1 VPLVVVKFRFQFR
14 KDLIES
20 KKKAAM
26 PDDRELVTEQQEE
39 YIGQTNSEGGQ
50 AESSNRRKFLT
61 RVGWGGV
68 VGFLAINSAAFL
80 RFFYPRV
87 LFEPA
92 SQFKVGLP
100 ADYPLGT
107 VNSQYQR
114 EYRTWI
120 IRLQDGSFFALESK
134 CTHLGCTPNWMEAQK
149 KFKCPC
155 HGSGYYITGLNFEG
169 PAPRPMDRFKI
180 TIAEDG
186 QMLVDKTIRYPGVP
200 GKESNEVYPESL
212 LRV

>member
-1 VPLVVVKFRFQFR
+1 MQ
-14 KDLIES
+14 
-20 KKKAAM
+20 
-26 PDDRELVTEQQEE
+26 DDRELVSEHQEE
-39 YIGQTNSEGGQ
+39 NTSQENSEGGQ

-80 RFFYPRV
+80 RFLYPRE

-92 SQFKVGLP
+92 STFKVGLP

-120 IRLQDGSFFALESK
+120 IRLQDGAFFA
-134 CTHLGCTPNWMEAQK
+134 METK
-149 KFKCPC
+149 
-155 HGSGYYITGLNFEG
+155 
-169 PAPRPMDRFKI
+169 
-180 TIAEDG
+180 
-186 QMLVDKTIRYPGVP
+186 
-200 GKESNEVYPESL
+200 
-212 LRV
+212 

>member
-1 VPLVVVKFRFQFR
+1 MQDEK
-14 KDLIES
+14 
-20 KKKAAM
+20 
-26 PDDRELVTEQQEE
+26 ELVTEQQEE
-39 YIGQTNSEGGQ
+39 IISRETSEGGQ
-50 AESSNRRKFLT
+50 AESSDRRKFLT
-61 RVGWGGV
+61 RLGWGSLA
-68 VGFLAINSAAFL
+68 GFLAINSAAFL

-87 LFEPA
+87 LFEPP

-100 ADYPLGT
+100 ADYPPGQ

-114 EYRTWI
+114 EFGTWI
-120 IRLQDGSFFALESK
+120 IRLQDGAFFAMETK
-134 CTHLGCTPNWMEAQK
+134 CTHLGCTPSWMDAQK

-180 TIAEDG
+180 SIAEDG
-186 QMLVDKTIRYPGVP
+186 QLLVDKTIKFPGVP
-200 GKESNEVYPESL
+200 GKESNELYPQSL

>member
-1 VPLVVVKFRFQFR
+1 MQ
-14 KDLIES
+14 
-20 KKKAAM
+20 
-26 PDDRELVTEQQEE
+26 DDRELVSEHQEE
-39 YIGQTNSEGGQ
+39 NTSKENSEGGQ

-80 RFFYPRV
+80 RFLYPRV

-92 SQFKVGLP
+92 STFKVGLP

-120 IRLQDGSFFALESK
+120 IRLQDGAFFAMETK

-180 TIAEDG
+180 SVAEDG
-186 QMLVDKTIRYPGVP
+186 QMLVDKTIRYPGIP
-200 GKESNEVYPESL
+200 GKESNEAYPESL

>member
-1 VPLVVVKFRFQFR
+1 MRGYGFQFI

-20 KKKAAM
+20 KKKTAM
-26 PDDRELVTEQQEE
+26 QDDRELVIEQQEE
-39 YIGQTNSEGGQ
+39 NAGQ
-50 AESSNRRKFLT
+50 AESSARRKFLT
-61 RVGWGGV
+61 RVGWGSL
-68 VGFLAINSAAFL
+68 VGFLALNSAAFL
-80 RFFYPRV
+80 RFLYPRV
-87 LFEPA
+87 LFEPP
-92 SQFKVGLP
+92 SQFKVGFP
-100 ADYPLGT
+100 SDYPPGA

-114 EYRTWI
+114 EFSTWI
-120 IRLQDGSFFALESK
+120 IRLQDGSFFAMETK
-134 CTHLGCTPNWMEAQK
+134 CTHLGCTPSWMEAQK

-180 TIAEDG
+180 SIAEDG
-186 QMLVDKTIRYPGVP
+186 QLLVDKTIKYPGVP

>member
-1 VPLVVVKFRFQFR
+1 MQ
-14 KDLIES
+14 
-20 KKKAAM
+20 
-26 PDDRELVTEQQEE
+26 DDRELVT
-39 YIGQTNSEGGQ
+39 GQNKERSNRGSADGGQ
-50 AESSNRRKFLT
+50 AKSSDRRKFLM
-61 RVGWGGV
+61 RVGWGSLA
-68 VGFLAINSAAFL
+68 GFLAINSAAFL

-87 LFEPA
+87 LFEPP

-107 VNSQYQR
+107 VSSQYQR

-120 IRLQDGSFFALESK
+120 IRLQDGAFFAMETK
-134 CTHLGCTPNWMEAQK
+134 CTHLGCTPSWMESQK

-180 TIAEDG
+180 SLAEDG
-186 QMLVDKTIRYPGVP
+186 QLLVDKTIKFTGVP
-200 GKESNEVYPESL
+200 GKESNEVYPQSL